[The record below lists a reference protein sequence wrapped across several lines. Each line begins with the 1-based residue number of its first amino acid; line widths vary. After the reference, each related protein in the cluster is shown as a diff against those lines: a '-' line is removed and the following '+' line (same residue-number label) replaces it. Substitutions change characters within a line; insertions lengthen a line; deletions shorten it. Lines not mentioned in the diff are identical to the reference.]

1 MAPSAGLTAR
11 IWAAAIVAA
20 RPPCWARRTITKPPT
35 ASAKTSTRTAPA
47 TCLAQFFIRPN
58 NGGSLE
64 KVCEAFA
71 QQLDAARIGIGGEQ
85 LAHGRLRQRH
95 QGFDALPAGLDGRA
109 DNHADGFS

>member
-1 MAPSAGLTAR
+1 M
-11 IWAAAIVAA
+11 VAA
-20 RPPCWARRTITKPPT
+20 SPLCWARRTKTKPPT

-71 QQLDAARIGIGGEQ
+71 QQLDAAWIAVRGEQ
-85 LAHGRLRQRH
+85 LADRRFRQRDK
-95 QGFDALPAGLDGRA
+95 GFDAVLGGVDDRA
-109 DNHADGFS
+109 DDQVDCLS

>member
-47 TCLAQFFIRPN
+47 TCLAQFFIRAN

-64 KVCEAFA
+64 KVCQAFA

-85 LAHGRLRQRH
+85 LADRGLRQRDK
-95 QGFDALPAGLDGRA
+95 GFDAVPGRVDHRA
-109 DNHADGFS
+109 DDQAD